1 MLKVTTTKVA
11 ILVVIFFS
19 VNSISAPVND
29 VVMNGSQTQKKIQEL
44 TRLLENRN
52 KVLTSLQNDVDQLS
66 QSVNALTGNNDLL
79 NYKLT
84 KIENRQR
91 EIMLTISDLQSSKS
105 SQKKKLPIQSPE
117 RTAYQK
123 AVDFIIKSKNYDKA
137 ISAFKA
143 FITDYPKSQLV
154 VNSHY
159 WLGQLYYKKKQFN
172 EAKKSFL
179 SVVNKFPKSNKRA
192 AAILKVGVI
201 NEKLGYVS
209 SAKKSYYK
217 VQKEYP
223 NSSPAMIATKK
234 LKDLR

>member
-1 MLKVTTTKVA
+1 MA
-11 ILVVIFFS
+11 ILMAIFFS

-44 TRLLENRN
+44 SRLLENRN
-52 KVLTSLQNDVDQLS
+52 KVLISLQNDVDQLS
-66 QSVNALTGNNDLL
+66 QSVNALTGSNDLL

-91 EIMLTISDLQSSKS
+91 EIMLTISDLQSPKS
-105 SQKKKLPIQSPE
+105 SKKKKLPIKSPE
-117 RTAYQK
+117 RAAYQK
-123 AVDFIIKSKNYDKA
+123 AVDFIIKTKNYDKA
-137 ISAFKA
+137 ISAFTA
-143 FITDYPKSQLV
+143 FITEYPKSPLV

-172 EAKKSFL
+172 KAKKSFL

-209 SAKKSYYK
+209 SAKKSYNK
-217 VQKEYP
+217 VKKEYP
-223 NSSPAMIATKK
+223 NSSPAVIATKK